1 MLNRRRMIL
10 MNGQEVEEMKKWVTL
25 EDITLEEAQK
35 WNKTYDNS
43 YTRYITTITIPK
55 DNTIEDTTRS
65 IIFGSGIIYY
75 IKITTGST
83 YPYVIIVD
91 MEKVN
96 DQGDMVI
103 RASKGSSNGMA
114 IYNND
119 GVKMVKENNAEKII
133 TAFELPVGTRIQVYA
148 K

>member
-1 MLNRRRMIL
+1 MM
-10 MNGQEVEEMKKWVTL
+10 MQMAQEVEDMDKWVTL

-35 WNKTYDNS
+35 WNKTYNNS

-55 DNTIEDTTRS
+55 DNTIESTTQS
-65 IIFGSGIIYY
+65 IIFGSAIIYY
-75 IKITTGST
+75 VKITTGST

-103 RASKGSSNGMA
+103 RASKGSNNGA
-114 IYNND
+114 TTYNND
-119 GVKMVKENNAEKII
+119 GVKMVNWKNNAESIN
-133 TAFELPVGTRIQVYA
+133 TTFELPVGTRIQVYA